1 MRQFYERT
9 ILSYMQVIAYYIAV
23 IAGLVGMRVPG
34 THIPLSL
41 SLSLSLSTNS
51 RFAGYLTPLYSTI
64 VAILNIPLCTDNG
77 L

>member
-41 SLSLSLSTNS
+41 SLSLSTNS